1 MAKISINGFGRIGR
15 NALRALIEKGLK
27 DLDLVA
33 INDPF
38 CDVATAHHLFKY
50 DSIFGRFKGECK
62 TEGDSIIVNGKK
74 IKYIQEKDPAKLP
87 WKDLKIDIVLE
98 CSGAFT
104 DALKAKGHIDA
115 GAKKVI
121 ISAPAKNEDATFV
134 IGVNEKSYDS
144 TKHNIISNASCTTN
158 CLGPVVKVL
167 LDNFGIEQGLMTTIH
182 AYTNDQSLQDAPHKD
197 PRRARAAAVSMI
209 PTTTGAAKAIGLVLP
224 ELKGKLNGF
233 AMRVPTINVS
243 VVDFVCMTK
252 KPVTVEVV
260 NKALKD
266 AANGQFKNILAYTDE
281 PLVSVDFLGDPH
293 SSYVD
298 GQMTMVTGTNMLK
311 VISWYDNEW
320 GYSNRLVELAQLVGS
335 KMPAVC
341 SV

>member
-1 MAKISINGFGRIGR
+1 MARIGINGFGRIGR
-15 NALRALIEKGLK
+15 NALRAIVER
-27 DLDLVA
+27 DLRDLEVVA

-38 CDVATAHHLFKY
+38 CDIKTAVHLFKY
-50 DSIFGRFKGECK
+50 DSIFGRFKGQCNPGEDCLV
-62 TEGDSIIVNGKK
+62 VNNKK
-74 IKYIQEKDPAKLP
+74 IKYLVEKDPAKLP
-87 WKDLKIDIVLE
+87 WRDLKIDIILE

-134 IGVNEKSYDS
+134 IGVNEKTYDPA
-144 TKHNIISNASCTTN
+144 KHHVISNASCTTN
-158 CLGPVVKVL
+158 CLAPVVKVIHE
-167 LDNFGIEQGLMTTIH
+167 NFGVESGLMTTIH
-182 AYTNDQSLQDAPHKD
+182 AFTNDQRLQDAPHKD
-197 PRRARAAAVSMI
+197 LRRARAASVSMI

-224 ELKGKLNGF
+224 ELRGKLNGF

-243 VVDFVCMTK
+243 VVDFVCTTK
-252 KPVTVEVV
+252 KPVTAEAV
-260 NKALKD
+260 NKLLKD
-266 AANGQFKNILAYTDE
+266 ASEGKLKGILAYTDE
-281 PLVSVDFLGDPH
+281 PLVSIDFLCDSH

-298 GQMTMVTGTNMLK
+298 GQMTMVTGNNMLK

-320 GYSNRLVELAQLVGS
+320 GYSNRLLELAQYVGA
-335 KMPAVC
+335 KLPATC